1 MNTILSFIIVLG
13 ILIFVHE
20 LGHFLVAKLCKV
32 KVLKFS
38 LGFGPKVFGRQYGDT
53 EYLISAFPLG
63 GYVKMCGENTEE
75 EVTDEDLP
83 RSFSHKT
90 VWQRFLIV
98 LAGPVFNILFAVFLF
113 FLIFSIAGLPVPK
126 SGTEIGS
133 VTASSPAE
141 TAGLKAGD
149 IILTINGQEAK
160 EWADVSQLI
169 RDSEGNPIVMTVFR
183 DDTELEVTGQPEI
196 QEVKNIFGEIV
207 DERYMMGISRS
218 TQVTYEKAS
227 LIEAFF
233 AGISQTWMYI
243 YLTMMG
249 IIKIIQQVVP
259 ASELGGPI
267 LIAKMAGQQME
278 AGWINLFFFMG
289 LVSVNLG
296 ILNLFPIPILDGG
309 HLVFFSI
316 EAIRKKPLEK
326 KTMERFQQFGLLL
339 LASLMVFV
347 FYNDI
352 ARIFTKGKGKWH
364 KLLKHL
370 STILPLYSP
379 LRIQECA
386 GVLPWSVPLIA

>member
-20 LGHFLVAKLCKV
+20 LGHFLVAKLCNV

-38 LGFGPKVFGRQYGDT
+38 LGFGPKIFGRQYGDT

-75 EVTDEDLP
+75 EVTSEDLP
-83 RSFSHKT
+83 RSFAHKT

-141 TAGLKAGD
+141 TSGLKDGD
-149 IILTINGQEAK
+149 IILTINGQETK
-160 EWADVSQLI
+160 EWADVSQFI
-169 RDSEGNPIVMTVFR
+169 RESEGNPIVMTVFR
-183 DDTELEVTGQPEI
+183 DATELEVTGQPEI
-196 QEVKNIFGEIV
+196 QEVKNIFGEVV

-218 TQVTYEKAS
+218 TQVIYEKAS
-227 LIEAFF
+227 LLEAFF

-267 LIAKMAGQQME
+267 LIAQMAGQQME

-309 HLVFFSI
+309 HLVFYSL
-316 EAIRKKPLEK
+316 EAIRKKPVEK
-326 KTMERFQQFGLLL
+326 KTMEKFQQFGLLL

-352 ARIFTKGKGKWH
+352 VRIFTKG
-364 KLLKHL
+364 
-370 STILPLYSP
+370 
-379 LRIQECA
+379 
-386 GVLPWSVPLIA
+386 

>member
-20 LGHFLVAKLCKV
+20 LGHFLVAKLCNV

-38 LGFGPKVFGRQYGDT
+38 LGFGPKIFGRQYGDT

-63 GYVKMCGENTEE
+63 GYVKMCGENIEE
-75 EVTDEDLP
+75 EVTSEDLP
-83 RSFSHKT
+83 RSFAHKT

-126 SGTEIGS
+126 SGTEIGG

-141 TAGLKAGD
+141 TAGLEAGD
-149 IILTINGQEAK
+149 IILTINSQETE
-160 EWADVSQLI
+160 EWADVSLLI
-169 RDSEGNPIVMTVFR
+169 RESEGNPIVITVFR
-183 DDTELEVTGQPEI
+183 DGTELEVTGQPEI
-196 QEVKNIFGEIV
+196 KEVKNIFGEVV

-218 TQVTYEKAS
+218 TQVIYEKAS

-267 LIAKMAGQQME
+267 LIAQMAGQQMQ
-278 AGWINLFFFMG
+278 AGWVNLFFFMG

-309 HLVFFSI
+309 HLVFFSL

-326 KTMERFQQFGLLL
+326 KTMEKFQQFGLLL
-339 LASLMVFV
+339 LGSLMIFV

-352 ARIFTKGKGKWH
+352 VRIFTKG
-364 KLLKHL
+364 
-370 STILPLYSP
+370 
-379 LRIQECA
+379 
-386 GVLPWSVPLIA
+386 